1 MRVFTS
7 NLPNWFKNRYRR
19 FRKGIDNLTFL
30 SNRRYC
36 PVCCT
41 SSSRFRKFGRTSR
54 KDARCPNC
62 KALERHRLLWLY
74 LQKETD
80 LFSNKSL
87 KVLHIAP
94 EPCFE
99 SKLKERL
106 GDNYLTADLN
116 DPNVMVKMDITD
128 IQYPENTFDVILCN
142 HVLEHIPDDKRA
154 MRELFRTLNDKG
166 WAILLVPIT
175 SEKTYED
182 PMIIKPEDRLKA
194 FGQEDH
200 VRRYGPDYI
209 DRLREAGFAV
219 ETIKIE
225 DLVNKKD
232 AVRMGLT
239 PACGDI
245 YYCIK

>member
-1 MRVFTS
+1 MGVIISKLIDGVKYPARRIRS
-7 NLPNWFKNRYRR
+7 GIYSLP
-19 FRKGIDNLTFL
+19 FL

-41 SSSRFRKFGRTSR
+41 SSSHFRKFGYKPR
-54 KDARCPNC
+54 KDARCPHCN
-62 KALERHRLLWLY
+62 ALERHRLLWLY
-74 LQKETD
+74 LQKKTD
-80 LFSNKSL
+80 LFRKKSL

-94 EPCFE
+94 ASCFE
-99 SKLKERL
+99 TKLKEHL

-116 DPNVMVKMDITD
+116 NPNVMVKMDITD
-128 IQYPENTFDVILCN
+128 IKYSDKTFDVILCS
-142 HVLEHIPDDKRA
+142 HVLEHIPDDRRA
-154 MRELFRTLNDKG
+154 MRELFRVLSDKG

-175 SEKTYED
+175 SDETFED
-182 PMIIKPEDRLKA
+182 PTISTPEGQLKA

-219 ETIKIE
+219 EMTKII
-225 DLVNKKD
+225 DLVNRKE

-239 PACGDI
+239 PESGDI
-245 YYCIK
+245 YYCTK